1 MAKATFVQL
10 GKNIDYTATEAV
22 EYMAIVPLTT
32 CVGVALENIEA
43 GGTGTVTLEGV
54 YDMPAGTSEAI
65 DAGAAVYYDAT
76 NDVITATAGSN
87 TPAGM
92 AVAAKTASASTVRV
106 RIG

>member
-10 GKNIDYTATEAV
+10 GKNIDYAATEAV
-22 EYMAIVPLTT
+22 EYMQIVPLTS
-32 CVGVALENIEA
+32 CVGVALEAIEA

-54 YDMPAGTSEAI
+54 YDMPAASAEAI
-65 DAGAAVYYDAT
+65 DAGAAVYYNAT
-76 NDVITATAGSN
+76 DDVITATATGN

-92 AVAAKTASASTVRV
+92 AVAAKTASATTARV